1 MFEELKF
8 TACAEFDLTADGPV
22 LVSEG
27 TSNKP
32 DPTRPDNTFMMG
44 LLGSKHDKTAY
55 IIPGSTIKGVL
66 RHHMFDVMSKDKVD
80 RIFGKISK
88 ESKENQ
94 KSKIKFND
102 AYALMD
108 TVITSVRHST
118 AIDPCTQSAKFGTL
132 NNMEVVEKGIFKASF
147 IFNNYTNIEMEKLL
161 LALYDINAGEVR
173 FGGKIS
179 RGFGKMNVEN
189 FYMKVNSGYDSDLK
203 PINEMVFDSLET
215 AAEYFGKAEQ

>member
-1 MFEELKF
+1 MFEKLKC

-27 TSNKP
+27 VSNKP
-32 DPTRPDNTFMMG
+32 DPTRPDNTFMTG

-55 IIPGSTIKGVL
+55 VIPGSTIKGVL
-66 RHHMFDVMSKDKVD
+66 RHHMFDMMSVDKVET
-80 RIFGKISK
+80 IFGKIGR
-88 ESKENQ
+88 ENQ

-118 AIDPCTQSAKFGTL
+118 AIDPCTQSAKSGSL
-132 NNMEVVEKGIFKASF
+132 NNMEVVEKGIFKAGF
-147 IFNNYTNIEMEKLL
+147 IFNNYTNLEMEKLL

-173 FGGKIS
+173 FGGKVS

-189 FYMKVNSGYDSDLK
+189 FHMKVIGGYNADLK
-203 PINEMVFDSLET
+203 PKNEMVFDSLEA
-215 AAEYFGKAEQ
+215 AAEYFGKAE